1 MKTKAFIRRVGF
13 GLKPDEQVPTNPLDW
28 AKKQMLVVP
37 KLIWPGRMYS
47 EKEMLDIR
55 VDFTTS
61 EDKLQKTEKD
71 PSKARSVVE
80 DMCKKLLANLV
91 IEDYKIIETQ

>member
-28 AKKQMLVVP
+28 AKEQMLVVP

-61 EDKLQKTEKD
+61 EDKLQKTKKD
-71 PSKARSVVE
+71 PSKPKHR
-80 DMCKKLLANLV
+80 MLGC
-91 IEDYKIIETQ
+91 IY

>member
-13 GLKPDEQVPTNPLDW
+13 GLKPDEKVPKNPLDW
-28 AKKQMLVVP
+28 AKEQMLVVP
-37 KLIWPGRMYS
+37 KLIWPGRIYS

-61 EDKLQKTEKD
+61 ENKRQKTEKD
-71 PSKARSVVE
+71 PSKDKE
-80 DMCKKLLANLV
+80 KKRKFFIFV
-91 IEDYKIIETQ
+91 